1 MTDGSSASTRGSVV
15 PALPRADMASLHDQ
29 GLVGVLWLD
38 GEGRIEHL
46 NDRAATLLD
55 STAPKLVARLLAE
68 LVRDRDAE
76 ALEQAIAAVGVEP
89 SRTLVLHVHRAGAW
103 AHLGMAVCRIGG
115 TDGGVMVLLADRG
128 PGLAQVEEAQRQTRV
143 DALTQLQNRP
153 LLVGLLEDRLAADDR
168 TFAVVALNVDR
179 LRAIN
184 DSLGHASGDA
194 VLVTVADRLQAL
206 LRPEDAVARVAG
218 DDFVVVCDGVSTRA
232 HASSRVERML
242 AAIAQPMQVEGL
254 DLHITASAGV
264 MLVTNH
270 DRPSA
275 DVVITQANDA
285 LAAAKQQGR
294 ARFLVHDDDVR
305 TTATDRLHV
314 ETSLRR
320 ALAEQRLRVAYQPI
334 RDMRAGRIAGAEALA
349 RWDDPEL
356 GTVTPER
363 FMPVARDSGLV
374 EPLTRFVLDRA
385 VADAA
390 AWRASSGVD
399 VHVAVNLSAQ
409 DLSRRNLATEIA
421 TTLSGHGLP
430 PRALRLEIVETILV
444 EADDR
449 VRRNLSDLRDLGI
462 SLGIDDFGTGWS
474 SMSYL
479 KHLPIDF
486 VKIDKSFVMG
496 LGTDRE
502 DTAIVRA
509 VVGLAKSLDLTVVA
523 EGIEHPTQ
531 MRLLTEL
538 GCDLGQGFLIGHAE
552 PADVMAASLQA
563 SG

>member
-179 LRAIN
+179 LRAVN

-194 VLVTVADRLQAL
+194 VLVTVADRLQTL

-305 TTATDRLHV
+305 TTATDRLRV

-421 TTLSGHGLP
+421 TTLSSHGLP

-479 KHLPIDF
+479 KHLPVDF

>member
-55 STAPKLVARLLAE
+55 SPAAKLVGRPLAG

-179 LRAIN
+179 LRAVN

-194 VLVTVADRLQAL
+194 VLVTVADRLQTL

-305 TTATDRLHV
+305 TTATDRLRV

-334 RDMRAGRIAGAEALA
+334 RDLRAGRIAGAEALA

-421 TTLSGHGLP
+421 TTLSSHGLP

-479 KHLPIDF
+479 KHLPVDF

>member
-1 MTDGSSASTRGSVV
+1 MTDRSSASTRGSVV
-15 PALPRADMASLHDQ
+15 PALPRADMTSLHDQ
-29 GLVGVLWLD
+29 ELVGVLWLD
-38 GEGRIEHL
+38 ADGRIEHL

-103 AHLGMAVCRIGG
+103 AHLGMAVCRINA
-115 TDGGVMVLLADRG
+115 TDGRVMVLLADRG

-179 LRAIN
+179 LRAVN

-242 AAIAQPMQVEGL
+242 DAIAQPMQVEGL

-285 LAAAKQQGR
+285 LAAAKQQGQ

-305 TTATDRLHV
+305 TTATDRLRV

-320 ALAEQRLRVAYQPI
+320 ALADQRLRVAYQPI
-334 RDMRAGRIAGAEALA
+334 RDLRAGRIAGAEALA
-349 RWDDPEL
+349 RWEDPEL

-390 AWRASSGVD
+390 AWRATSGVD
-399 VHVAVNLSAQ
+399 IHVAVNLSAQ

-421 TTLSGHGLP
+421 TTLSSHGLP

-479 KHLPIDF
+479 KHLPVDF

>member
-1 MTDGSSASTRGSVV
+1 M